1 MSLSIISPGLLT
13 TIQDLGRIGY
23 QKEGIIVSGAMDALA
38 LRVANLLVGNPENEA
53 GLEVTLL
60 GPKIRFD
67 EDQLIAL
74 TGANLAPTI
83 NGQAVKMN
91 RPVFVCQGSVL
102 QFAPQGS
109 GCRTYM
115 AIAGGLSVPT
125 VLRSRST
132 YLQAGIGGRQ
142 GRALKTGDVIACP
155 GPSAVAKQFWQK
167 MLAATPHKTWLQ
179 AAWTPSPELYQ
190 GPQANPSIR
199 AVPGPEY
206 SLFSTDCQQNF
217 WAQEYTVTLAS
228 NRMGYRLRGDGTAL
242 ALMQPEEMLSSAVS
256 FGTVQV
262 PAEGN
267 PIVLLADHQTTG
279 GYPRIAQVVTADF
292 SLLAQ
297 VPPGG
302 KIRFREVSL
311 AKAQRLYCQQE
322 LNIRQLRQ
330 ALRLK
335 MRL

>member
-1 MSLSIISPGLLT
+1 MSLNILSPGFLT

-38 LRVANLLVGNPENEA
+38 LRVANLLVGNRENEA

-74 TGANLAPTI
+74 TGANLAPSI
-83 NGQAVKMN
+83 NGQAVKMD
-91 RPVFVCQGSVL
+91 RPIFVSGGSML

-115 AIAGGLSVPT
+115 AVAGGLTVPM
-125 VLRSRST
+125 VLGSRST
-132 YLQAGIGGRQ
+132 YLQAGIGGRH
-142 GRALKTGDVIACP
+142 GRALKAGDVVACP
-155 GPSAVAKQFWQK
+155 GPSGAVRQFWCK
-167 MLAATPHKTWLQ
+167 KLAAAPGKAWVQ
-179 AAWTPSPELYQ
+179 AAWTPSPEVYP

-199 AVPGPEY
+199 AVRGPEY
-206 SLFSTDCQQNF
+206 SLFSTTCQHNF
-217 WAQEYTVTLAS
+217 WAENYTVTLAS
-228 NRMGYRLRGDGTAL
+228 NRMGYRLRGDGPAL
-242 ALMQPEEMLSSAVS
+242 ALTQPEEMLSSAVP

-262 PAEGN
+262 PADGN

-292 SLLAQ
+292 SRLAQ

-302 KIRFREVSL
+302 KIRFQEVSL
-311 AKAQRLYCQQE
+311 SEAQRLYCQQE
-322 LNIRQLRQ
+322 LNVRQLQQ
-330 ALRLK
+330 ALKLK
-335 MRL
+335 MVS

>member
-1 MSLSIISPGLLT
+1 MSLSILSPGLLT

-67 EDQLIAL
+67 EDELIAL

-83 NGQAVKMN
+83 NGQPVKMD
-91 RPVFVCQGSVL
+91 RPIFVRRGSIL
-102 QFAPQGS
+102 QFAPQGT
-109 GCRTYM
+109 GCRTYI
-115 AIAGGLSVPT
+115 AVAGGLTVPT
-125 VLRSRST
+125 VLGSRST

-142 GRALKTGDVIACP
+142 GRAFKTGDIVACP
-155 GPSAVAKQFWQK
+155 GPPEPVRQFWQQK
-167 MLAATPHKTWLQ
+167 LAALPNKAWVQ
-179 AAWTPSPELYQ
+179 ASWTPSPELYHR
-190 GPQANPSIR
+190 PQSNPSIR
-199 AVPGPEY
+199 AIPGPEY
-206 SLFSTDCQQNF
+206 SLFSTAGQHNF

-228 NRMGYRLRGDGTAL
+228 NRMGYRLRGNGPLL
-242 ALMQPEEMLSSAVS
+242 ALMEPEEMLSSAVT

-279 GYPRIAQVVTADF
+279 GYPRIAQVITADF
-292 SLLAQ
+292 SQLAQ

-302 KIRFREVSL
+302 KIRFQEISL
-311 AKAQRLYCQQE
+311 AEAQHLYCQQE
-322 LNIRQLRQ
+322 LNIRQLQQ

-335 MRL
+335 MYS

>member
-38 LRVANLLVGNPENEA
+38 LRVANLLVGNQEDEA

-74 TGANLAPTI
+74 TGANLAPAI
-83 NGQAVKMN
+83 NGQVVKMN
-91 RPVFVCQGSVL
+91 RPIFVRQGSLL

-109 GCRTYM
+109 GCRTYI
-115 AIAGGLSVPT
+115 AVAGGLTVPT
-125 VLRSRST
+125 VLGSRST

-155 GPSAVAKQFWQK
+155 GPPAVAKQFWQK
-167 MLAATPHKTWLQ
+167 MFAATPHKTWLQ
-179 AAWTPSPELYQ
+179 ASWMPSPELYQ

-206 SLFSTDCQQNF
+206 SLFSASGQQNF

-242 ALMQPEEMLSSAVS
+242 ALMQPEEMLSSAVT

-302 KIRFREVSL
+302 KIRFQEVSL

-322 LNIRQLRQ
+322 LNIRQLQQ

-335 MRL
+335 LAG